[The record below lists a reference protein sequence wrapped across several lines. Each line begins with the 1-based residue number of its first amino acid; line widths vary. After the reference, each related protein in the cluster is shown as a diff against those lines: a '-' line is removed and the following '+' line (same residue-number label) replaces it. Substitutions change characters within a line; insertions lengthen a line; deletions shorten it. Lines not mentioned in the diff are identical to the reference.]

1 MEAIMKYATL
11 DQTTCTQSSK
21 QSVAVA
27 LLATCHSWRAFVTC
41 SLCSEY
47 RILID
52 CSRNSVVTSFAK
64 WPRHLLCAPNLPSAS
79 LVKKVRLNIALWSSL
94 MDGSALQ
101 MFVNSQLSSIVFP
114 AAHTLAVSI
123 IDVAGVT
130 NCSTDE
136 IDRANKFVSDLSR
149 SIRSMMPNVRQID
162 ISWPNVYHVGLKQ
175 GLVGILNSSTA
186 GLYHGIK
193 QVSFTEYGGFEFPA
207 TIEPAGLNDITY
219 LSFKC
224 KSSIS
229 SFLGLARACSSS
241 LIKLTIHDFPKDP
254 TGPLYDEKGTASAV
268 YSNLQ
273 KLYVAQDIG
282 IQGLSLPKTKGI
294 DHFPQLRSLEINCQ
308 YPFGDDVLL
317 RGNADTIEHIC
328 IPLDKSFMN
337 MNSKSNIFLP
347 ERFKRLRSI
356 KLLNYYGAHE
366 MSQYDIDA
374 INAFVFNVS
383 RSAAGDNLQAV
394 RWGGLSERKR
404 LFYGLTHNQ
413 KLRNLRVVELSRSIF
428 DFAELVAIL
437 KAMPYLQRLWF
448 SLDKKKH
455 LVDGIAIPALPSYLI
470 KNFCP
475 LAKYL
480 NSVTFDKES
489 KASVKQM
496 AEAAMMLVLVSPNLV
511 LSSIYTAK
519 STGFHSA
526 IGCAIK
532 RNPFKE
538 YVDRLS
544 PLTNA

>member
-1 MEAIMKYATL
+1 
-11 DQTTCTQSSK
+11 
-21 QSVAVA
+21 
-27 LLATCHSWRAFVTC
+27 
-41 SLCSEY
+41 
-47 RILID
+47 
-52 CSRNSVVTSFAK
+52 
-64 WPRHLLCAPNLPSAS
+64 
-79 LVKKVRLNIALWSSL
+79 
-94 MDGSALQ
+94 
-101 MFVNSQLSSIVFP
+101 
-114 AAHTLAVSI
+114 
-123 IDVAGVT
+123 
-130 NCSTDE
+130 
-136 IDRANKFVSDLSR
+136 
-149 SIRSMMPNVRQID
+149 
-162 ISWPNVYHVGLKQ
+162 
-175 GLVGILNSSTA
+175 STA

-437 KAMPYLQRLWF
+437 KAMP
-448 SLDKKKH
+448 
-455 LVDGIAIPALPSYLI
+455 I
-470 KNFCP
+470 
-475 LAKYL
+475 
-480 NSVTFDKES
+480 
-489 KASVKQM
+489 
-496 AEAAMMLVLVSPNLV
+496 
-511 LSSIYTAK
+511 
-519 STGFHSA
+519 
-526 IGCAIK
+526 
-532 RNPFKE
+532 
-538 YVDRLS
+538 
-544 PLTNA
+544 TN